1 MKESPDIFFMAHP
14 GELQNWFFRG
24 RSEER
29 AQQLGYE
36 VRLNP
41 REAPLDGEE
50 WAELLEGV
58 EALLTTWGS
67 PRLDEVVL
75 SRNTTL
81 RIVGHVGG
89 SVATIVS
96 PELYDR
102 GIRVCTANTLMAR
115 TVAETA
121 CLNWFS

>member
-1 MKESPDIFFMAHP
+1 MNESPNIFFMAHP
-14 GELQNWFFRG
+14 GELQSWFFRG
-24 RSEER
+24 RSIER
-29 AQQLGYE
+29 AEQLGYD

-41 REAPLDGEE
+41 REASLDGVE

-67 PRLDEVVL
+67 PKLDEVVL

-89 SVATIVS
+89 SVAQIVS

-102 GIRVCTANTLMAR
+102 GTL
-115 TVAETA
+115 TLT
-121 CLNWFS
+121 